1 MSTDGSGVPPSSPDG
16 FLTHHL
22 ACQIVRRID
31 LEASSRT
38 DSAYGVLKADI
49 LTGRIPGGTLWSDR
63 EIASRLAVSRTP
75 IREAVQRLAAEGLVE
90 VIPRRGTRVL
100 PPLIEDVR
108 EIHQI
113 AKALELEAATTLAAA
128 ERRDLKA
135 LSRAVDDMDAALA
148 AEDRD
153 AWGEADARFHHAT
166 VEANRNARL
175 ARLYDS
181 QRALTDRARHFA
193 LHVRE
198 MPRASAADHR
208 AMLEAIETRRV
219 GELSGLYR
227 DHWDRT
233 TEELLEPMR
242 RHGAV
247 LPIDGPTR
255 EEGR

>member
-1 MSTDGSGVPPSSPDG
+1 MDDDGGSMMDG
-16 FLTHHL
+16 
-22 ACQIVRRID
+22 
-31 LEASSRT
+31 
-38 DSAYGVLKADI
+38 AYGVLKADI

-100 PPLIEDVR
+100 PLRVQDVR

-113 AKALELEAATTLAAA
+113 AKALELEAATILAVA

-135 LSRAVDDMDAALA
+135 LSRAVDDMDAALM

-166 VEANRNARL
+166 VEACGNARL
-175 ARLYDS
+175 AQLYDG
-181 QRALTDRARHFA
+181 QRALTDRARYFA
-193 LHVRE
+193 LHLRE
-198 MPRASAADHR
+198 TPRASAADHR
-208 AMLEAIETRRV
+208 AMLEAIEARRV
-219 GELSGLYR
+219 NALAALYR

-233 TEELLEPMR
+233 TEELLELVR
-242 RHGAV
+242 RHGAIM
-247 LPIDGPTR
+247 PIDEPSR
-255 EEGR
+255 EERR